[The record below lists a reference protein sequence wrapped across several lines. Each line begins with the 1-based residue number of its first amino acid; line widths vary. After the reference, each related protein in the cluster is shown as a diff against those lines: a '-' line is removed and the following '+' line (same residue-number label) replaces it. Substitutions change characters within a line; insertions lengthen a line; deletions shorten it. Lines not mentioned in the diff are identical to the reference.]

1 MDARSDM
8 ASCESALVQKPLKR
22 SIGLSDAAEQRW
34 REMNGGEHLL
44 PTVAGLLEEHVQD
57 NACKQRQPVLPLA
70 QAMGPACGRRSMSEQ
85 RGNVVVA
92 ASSAH
97 LPQEFIRM
105 NRDDGQDTQTRSGI
119 RVPAALQTQQLYE
132 ESSRAYDGPPLPPS
146 LQRLVDA
153 VLNGWRVRITQSQL
167 DDLLTQVEASDSG
180 EEEVDSQ
187 ADTSV
192 GPGSAS
198 DSEDD
203 DGIDAEWS
211 SPAVLGE
218 RRVAP

>member
-1 MDARSDM
+1 M
-8 ASCESALVQKPLKR
+8 ASFESAPVQTPLKS

-34 REMNGGEHLL
+34 REMNGREHLL
-44 PTVAGLLEEHVQD
+44 PNVAGLLEEHIQD
-57 NACKQRQPVLPLA
+57 KARKQMQSVLPLA
-70 QAMGPACGRRSMSEQ
+70 QAVGPACGRRSMSEQ
-85 RGNVVVA
+85 RGNVVA
-92 ASSAH
+92 AGSSAQ
-97 LPQEFIRM
+97 LPQESIRM
-105 NRDDGQDTQTRSGI
+105 NRDDGRDSQMRSGI
-119 RVPAALQTQQLYE
+119 RVPATLQTRQLYE

-153 VLNGWRVRITQSQL
+153 VLHGWRVRISQSQL
-167 DDLLTQVEASDSG
+167 DELLTRVEASDSG

-203 DGIDAEWS
+203 DGIEAEWS
-211 SPAVLGE
+211 SHDVLSG
-218 RRVAP
+218 RRAAPL